1 MGWNLNIFPIF
12 ELIHHIGLSIQNNS
26 MLYFTSIAISLYLLA
41 LLTVKPNKT
50 IADKLLMIWQLL
62 ATLHLA
68 SLYLQVSGNY
78 LRFPYFIGWGDLLAL
93 AHGPF
98 LYLYIFYLT
107 KPKKFSKKQ
116 LIHFIPI
123 ALAYLLWLSFLLK
136 DPTQKLLNYQQGF
149 TSSYYQT
156 TWIVTNI
163 CIVISGIA
171 YVFAAIV
178 LLHRYK
184 KKIKE
189 EFSNTEKISLNWL
202 RYLITGIAAIW
213 LFVIFY
219 PTTDSIYL
227 SASLYICFIG
237 FFGVRQQQIFSPAVT
252 TTSTPSHQSLPSQA
266 PGSIPLEA
274 LPNKT
279 KYDWSSLTEED
290 IQRIFIQLNE
300 VMDQEKLY
308 KNAELTLSKLAEIL
322 QLKDAALSQVIN
334 SKFDKSFYDYVNS
347 LRVDEC
353 IKMIADEKNQNYTLL
368 SIAFDCGFNSKSSFN
383 RNFRKFTGKSPSDFF
398 RKPNETTY

>member
-1 MGWNLNIFPIF
+1 
-12 ELIHHIGLSIQNNS
+12 
-26 MLYFTSIAISLYLLA
+26 MLYFTSIAISLYLLV
-41 LLTVKPNKT
+41 LLAVKPNKT

-68 SLYLQVSGNY
+68 SLYLQVSENY
-78 LRFPYFIGWGDLLAL
+78 HRFPYLIGWGDLLAFV
-93 AHGPF
+93 HGPF

-107 KPKKFSKKQ
+107 QPKQFSKKQ
-116 LIHFIPI
+116 FFHFLPI
-123 ALAYLLWLSFLLK
+123 AFAYLSWLSFLLK
-136 DPTQKLLNYQQGF
+136 DPTQKLLIYHQGF
-149 TSSYYQT
+149 SSSYYQT
-156 TWIVTNI
+156 IGIITNI
-163 CIVISGIA
+163 CIIVSGIV
-171 YVFAAIV
+171 YVFMAIV

-184 KKIKE
+184 KNIRE
-189 EFSNTEKISLNWL
+189 EFSNTDKISLNWL
-202 RYLITGIAAIW
+202 RYLIAGIAGIW

-219 PTTDSIYL
+219 PTTESIYL

-237 FFGVRQQQIFSPAVT
+237 FFGVRQQQIFKPSF
-252 TTSTPSHQSLPSQA
+252 TSAPLRSHHSHA
-266 PGSIPLEA
+266 PHSIEVEA

-290 IQRIFIQLNE
+290 IERIFIQLNE
-300 VMDQEKLY
+300 VMVQEKLY
-308 KNAELTLSKLAEIL
+308 KNAELTLSKLAETL

-334 SKFDKSFYDYVNS
+334 SKFGKSFYDYVNS

-353 IKMIADEKNQNYTLL
+353 IKMIGDEKNQNYTLL

-398 RKPNETTY
+398 RKPTEMLGHKIS

>member
-1 MGWNLNIFPIF
+1 
-12 ELIHHIGLSIQNNS
+12 
-26 MLYFTSIAISLYLLA
+26 
-41 LLTVKPNKT
+41 
-50 IADKLLMIWQLL
+50 MIWQLL

-68 SLYLQVSGNY
+68 SLYLQVSGNH
-78 LRFPYFIGWGDLLAL
+78 LRFPHLIGWGDLLAL
-93 AHGPF
+93 VHGPF

-107 KPKKFSKKQ
+107 KPKKFSQKQ
-116 LIHFIPI
+116 FFHFLPI
-123 ALAYLLWLSFLLK
+123 AFAYLLWMPFLVA
-136 DPTQKLLNYQQGF
+136 DPTQKLLSYNQGF
-149 TSSYYQT
+149 SSSYYQT
-156 TWIVTNI
+156 IGTITNI
-163 CIVISGIA
+163 CIIVSGVV
-171 YVFAAIV
+171 YVFIAIV

-184 KKIKE
+184 KKIRE
-189 EFSNTEKISLNWL
+189 EFSNTDKISLNWL
-202 RYLITGIAAIW
+202 RYLIAGIAGIW

-219 PTTDSIYL
+219 PTTESIYL

-237 FFGVRQQQIFSPAVT
+237 FFGVRQQQIFKPT
-252 TTSTPSHQSLPSQA
+252 ITSALPTPNHSQTLD
-266 PGSIPLEA
+266 PIEIET

-300 VMDQEKLY
+300 VMEQEQPY
-308 KNAELTLSKLAEIL
+308 KNAELTLSKLAETL

-334 SKFDKSFYDYVNS
+334 SKFGKSFYDYINS

-398 RKPNETTY
+398 RKPAETLGHKVS

>member
-1 MGWNLNIFPIF
+1 
-12 ELIHHIGLSIQNNS
+12 
-26 MLYFTSIAISLYLLA
+26 MLYFTSIAISLYLLV
-41 LLTVKPNKT
+41 LLAVKPNKT

-78 LRFPYFIGWGDLLAL
+78 RRFPDLIGWGDLLAL
-93 AHGPF
+93 VHGPF

-116 LIHFIPI
+116 LFHFLPI
-123 ALAYLLWLSFLLK
+123 AFAYLLWMPFLLAN
-136 DPTQKLLNYQQGF
+136 PTQKLLTYNQGF
-149 TSSYYQT
+149 SSSYDQT
-156 TWIVTNI
+156 IWIITNI
-163 CIVISGIA
+163 CIIISGII
-171 YVFAAIV
+171 YVIAAIV
-178 LLHRYK
+178 LLKRYK
-184 KKIKE
+184 RKMRE

-202 RYLITGIAAIW
+202 RYLIAGIAGIW

-219 PTTDSIYL
+219 PTADSIYL

-237 FFGVRQQQIFSPAVT
+237 FFGVRQQQIFKPA
-252 TTSTPSHQSLPSQA
+252 TSNTYSAPTDQSFHAQA
-266 PGSIPLEA
+266 PSPTTAET

-290 IQRIFIQLNE
+290 IQGIFIQLNE
-300 VMDQEKLY
+300 VMEQEKLY
-308 KNAELTLSKLAEIL
+308 KNAELTLSKLAETL

-334 SKFDKSFYDYVNS
+334 SKFNKSFYDYVNS

-398 RKPNETTY
+398 IKPTEILDHKTS